1 VIGTVTWTE
10 VLASALVG
18 TARSGE
24 RAEVVLDAAAGQAL
38 RRRAGLPLVPAPEPG
53 DPSPA
58 EDSPVVG
65 PAAAARVDDLLAV
78 DSVTRSA
85 GPVRDVAGR
94 LQLLAEWLDAA
105 SAAGRRL
112 PPELAPALLD
122 MGRRHPELRPLIG
135 PVAGRLAGWLA
146 TQRADWSYAAAGQPG
161 GSTDESTV
169 DGDGDPVR
177 TWELGST
184 AQRVGYLRRLR
195 RRDPDGARALLE
207 AAWDAE
213 PPEERAALLGALHTG
228 LSTSDESIVEL
239 ALDDRHRQV
248 RDAALELV
256 AALPDS
262 GYARR
267 MAERARAC
275 VDLSGTGRIG
285 ISPPAE
291 CDRSMRRD
299 GIAPRPPAGTGARAW
314 WLEEILAR
322 TPLGAWPEPAVFLGR
337 GMSEEWVDTVRR
349 GLARAAASQRDGGW
363 AAALVD
369 SVTADLAVRGH
380 PADRQLLAA
389 LLAALPADDLAA
401 RATAGLREGLGSA
414 AAVGVEQ
421 MLALCPRPWPP
432 ALADAVLAALDERL
446 APAEHDGPGSGAAGA
461 ANGGAAGT
469 GPGDGQGGAPH
480 GGAPGGAGSA
490 GLRGSAGTSGGH
502 GGRPGVDFSGT
513 WRVAGIC
520 ELAALRLPV
529 EIVPRATELAR
540 RWWIL
545 RNEAAGQAGGGRT
558 IDPVIVIVE
567 RFAATL
573 RYRREMHEEL
583 G

>member
-1 VIGTVTWTE
+1 MF
-10 VLASALVG
+10 
-18 TARSGE
+18 RNPK
-24 RAEVVLDAAAGQAL
+24 R
-38 RRRAGLPLVPAPEPG
+38 
-53 DPSPA
+53 
-58 EDSPVVG
+58 
-65 PAAAARVDDLLAV
+65 
-78 DSVTRSA
+78 
-85 GPVRDVAGR
+85 
-94 LQLLAEWLDAA
+94 
-105 SAAGRRL
+105 
-112 PPELAPALLD
+112 
-122 MGRRHPELRPLIG
+122 
-135 PVAGRLAGWLA
+135 
-146 TQRADWSYAAAGQPG
+146 
-161 GSTDESTV
+161 
-169 DGDGDPVR
+169 
-177 TWELGST
+177 
-184 AQRVGYLRRLR
+184 
-195 RRDPDGARALLE
+195 
-207 AAWDAE
+207 
-213 PPEERAALLGALHTG
+213 
-228 LSTSDESIVEL
+228 
-239 ALDDRHRQV
+239 
-248 RDAALELV
+248 
-256 AALPDS
+256 
-262 GYARR
+262 
-267 MAERARAC
+267 
-275 VDLSGTGRIG
+275 
-285 ISPPAE
+285 SPPAE

-299 GIAPRPPAGTGARAW
+299 GIAPRPPAGIGARAW

-421 MLALCPRPWPP
+421 MLALCPRPWPL

-490 GLRGSAGTSGGH
+490 GLRGSAGTSGGR

>member
-1 VIGTVTWTE
+1 VSWTD
-10 VLASALVG
+10 VLATALVG
-18 TARSGE
+18 TARSGG
-24 RAEVVLDAAAGQAL
+24 RAEEVLDAAAGQAL

-53 DPSPA
+53 EPSPA
-58 EDSPVVG
+58 EDNPVVG

-78 DSVTRSA
+78 DSVTRSS
-85 GPVRDVAGR
+85 GPVRDAAGR

-105 SAAGRRL
+105 SAARRRL

-122 MGRRHPELRPLIG
+122 TGRRHPELRPLIG

-146 TQRADWSYAAAGQPG
+146 TQRPDWSYAAGGQPDG
-161 GSTDESTV
+161 PPDESTV
-169 DGDGDPVR
+169 DGNEDAVR

-184 AQRVGYLRRLR
+184 AQRLGYLRRLR
-195 RRDPDGARALLE
+195 RREPDGARALLE

-213 PPEERAALLGALHTG
+213 PPEERAALLGALHIG
-228 LSTSDESIVEL
+228 LSTADESTVER

-248 RDAALELV
+248 RDAALELLD
-256 AALPDS
+256 ALPDS

-267 MAERARAC
+267 MVERARAC

-369 SVTADLAVRGH
+369 AVTAELAVRGH

-389 LLAALPADDLAA
+389 LLAALPADDLAT
-401 RATAGLREGLGSA
+401 RAAAGLREGLGSA

-446 APAEHDGPGSGAAGA
+446 APAGHAGLTGSGA
-461 ANGGAAGT
+461 GT
-469 GPGDGQGGAPH
+469 AGPGPGARPA
-480 GGAPGGAGSA
+480 GDPSGSA
-490 GLRGSAGTSGGH
+490 GSVGSPGGGRGT
-502 GGRPGVDFSGT
+502 RPGVDFSGS

-529 EIVPRATELAR
+529 EVVPRATELAR

-545 RNEAAGQAGGGRT
+545 RNEAAGQAGGGRS